1 MLQAAVV
8 AKREAERAA
17 RSDADDA
24 AIEARARAREARD
37 AEKYGLAPG
46 GRRPAAGGGSGAAAG
61 DAALLSGDAAAA
73 ARSAEEDAMLSQIS
87 RNLGGLKNI
96 GTAITDELVRQDPM
110 IEELGQS
117 MDRVTGKI
125 DANKAAADK
134 LARS

>member
-46 GRRPAAGGGSGAAAG
+46 GRRPAAGAGAGAGS

-73 ARSAEEDAMLSQIS
+73 ARVAEEDAMLSQIS

-96 GTAITDELVRQDPM
+96 GTAINDELVRQDPM